1 MNISHNTTLIA
12 ILAIAAIGLTS
23 ATVIATQIISQDLV
37 IEAGAG
43 DPGNLI
49 LNDGRFGI
57 GATPGT
63 NQLIFANG
71 KDGIPASFRVDG
83 VNAGA
88 VFSLRATGGQPVF
101 QWIDDD
107 LSPPT
112 TFQARIAQ
120 PDTGDFQIID
130 ATTLPAVGYISATNS
145 SVPMCVA
152 PAVPS
157 VCVGRHSLRKAAS
170 VLPKHPHYQPRTLL
184 CR

>member
-1 MNISHNTTLIA
+1 MLKYYGVHNYEGYMGKMNILHNTTLIA

-23 ATVIATQIISQDLV
+23 ATVIATQTISQDLV

-88 VFSLRATGGQPVF
+88 VFSMRATGGQPVF

-112 TFQARIAQ
+112 KFQARIAQ
-120 PDTGDFQIID
+120 PDTGEFQIID
-130 ATTLPAVGYISATNS
+130 ATTLPAKVKISIDKDGN
-145 SVPMCVA
+145 MCLGD
-152 PAVPS
+152 
-157 VCVGRHSLRKAAS
+157 C
-170 VLPKHPHYQPRTLL
+170 
-184 CR
+184 

>member
-1 MNISHNTTLIA
+1 MLKYFGVLIKSGYMGKMNILHNTTLIA

-23 ATVIATQIISQDLV
+23 ATVIATQIISEDFV
-37 IEAGAG
+37 IEAGNG

-49 LNDGRFGI
+49 IQDGRLGI

-63 NQLIFANG
+63 NQIIFAKG

-83 VNAGA
+83 VNQGA

-107 LSPPT
+107 VSPPT

-120 PDTGDFQIID
+120 PDTGEFQIID
-130 ATTLPAVGYISATNS
+130 ATTLPAKVRISIDKNGT
-145 SVPMCVA
+145 MCLGD
-152 PAVPS
+152 
-157 VCVGRHSLRKAAS
+157 C
-170 VLPKHPHYQPRTLL
+170 
-184 CR
+184 